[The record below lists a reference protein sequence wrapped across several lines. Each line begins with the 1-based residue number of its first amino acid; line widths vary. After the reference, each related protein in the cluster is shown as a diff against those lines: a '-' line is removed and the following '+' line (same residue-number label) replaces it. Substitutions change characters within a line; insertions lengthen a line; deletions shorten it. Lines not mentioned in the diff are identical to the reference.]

1 VVTKGRPQPATGLLR
16 RLDALGRAAFPAAV
30 TALLMVLTSTPV
42 GLPSALPAV
51 ALACVFFWSVFRP
64 AAMSPP
70 LCFAIGLLQDLLA
83 FAPLG
88 IGILTLLIVH
98 GLALRFRRF
107 LARQSFL
114 MVWLAYCAFAVGA
127 AALGFVL
134 QAALSWRLPPVAPAV
149 VQFALSAG
157 FYPAIAALLTRLH
170 KAMRRAED
178 LA

>member
-1 VVTKGRPQPATGLLR
+1 VKGRHEPAPGLLR
-16 RLDALGRAAFPAAV
+16 RLDALARAAFPAAT
-30 TALLMVLTSTPV
+30 TALMMVMAAAPV

-51 ALACVFFWSVFRP
+51 ALCCVFFWSLFRP

-70 LCFAIGLLQDLLA
+70 VCFGIGLLQDLLG

-88 IGILTLLIVH
+88 LGILTMLVVH
-98 GLALRFRRF
+98 GFVLRLRRL

-114 MVWLAYCAFAVGA
+114 AVWLAFAGFAMGA
-127 AALGFVL
+127 ALLGYVL
-134 QAALSWRLPPVAPAV
+134 QAGLNARLPPPVPGV
-149 VQFALSAG
+149 VFWALSAG

-170 KAMRRAED
+170 KAMQRAED